1 MWTIKRQ
8 NQLGFSLIELIMVI
22 VILGIISAVAIP
34 RFFDKNAFEQRAF
47 FEDTLNAI
55 RFAKKQAIA
64 SGCNIRVSFSSTGY
78 SLVHADTCKAN
89 SFNNALN
96 VKQPNSS
103 SAYAASNPNINLTA
117 TNSRTQFDAL
127 GRANQNNQ
135 ITIGS
140 RTISIVATT
149 GFIYDSTP

>member
-1 MWTIKRQ
+1 M
-8 NQLGFSLIELIMVI
+8 
-22 VILGIISAVAIP
+22 
-34 RFFDKNAFEQRAF
+34 
-47 FEDTLNAI
+47 
-55 RFAKKQAIA
+55 
-64 SGCNIRVSFSSTGY
+64 
-78 SLVHADTCKAN
+78 HADTCKAN
-89 SFNNALN
+89 SFNNTLN

-117 TNSRTQFDAL
+117 TNSSTQFDAL

-149 GFIYDSTP
+149 GFVYDSTP

>member
-1 MWTIKRQ
+1 MMIIQRQ
-8 NQLGFSLIELIMVI
+8 KHDGFSLVELIMVI
-22 VILGIISAVAIP
+22 VILGILSAVAIP
-34 RFFDKNAFEQRAF
+34 RFFNKAAFEQRAF
-47 FEDTLNAI
+47 FDDTLNAI

-64 SGCNIRVSFSSTGY
+64 SGCNIRVSFSSNGY
-78 SLVHADTCKAN
+78 SLMHADTCKAN
-89 SFNNALN
+89 SFNNTLN

-103 SAYAASNPNINLTA
+103 SAYVASNPNINLTA
-117 TNSRTQFDAL
+117 TNNSTQFDAL

-135 ITIGS
+135 ITIGG